1 MQNVLFWVRQASF
14 VSPCDTNAMLLLGL
28 RGPPECSSLSYDFC
42 SFHIISF
49 FNVLVGTEVAGFVL
63 SQWNSLLWLFFF
75 FFWKISSTLVFL
87 SLWLSAFANIFP
99 FQPHLSSSL
108 LSAMVLFPSLCHCL
122 KVNYQV
128 SNVAH
133 EKWPVKQL
141 REQIIYPY
149 LMHLDSLIHSGG
161 ICLTCVRI
169 FSASSHFLS
178 NNSLLKPSGL
188 LLVVFI
194 CLYWEDECL
203 LEGASRFTANR

>member
-1 MQNVLFWVRQASF
+1 MIFAHFTSLVSLTCWWAQKRLVLCFLSETV
-14 VSPCDTNAMLLLGL
+14 
-28 RGPPECSSLSYDFC
+28 CSGC
-42 SFHIISF
+42 
-49 FNVLVGTEVAGFVL
+49 
-63 SQWNSLLWLFFF
+63 F
-75 FFWKISSTLVFL
+75 FFWKISSTLAFL
-87 SLWLSAFANIFP
+87 SLCLCAFPNIFP

-194 CLYWEDECL
+194 CLY
-203 LEGASRFTANR
+203 